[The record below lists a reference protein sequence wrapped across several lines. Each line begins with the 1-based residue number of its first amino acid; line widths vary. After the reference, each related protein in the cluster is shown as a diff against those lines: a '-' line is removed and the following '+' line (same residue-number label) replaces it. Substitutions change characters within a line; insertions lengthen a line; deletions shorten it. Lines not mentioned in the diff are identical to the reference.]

1 MMPLQLQYNFNPAI
15 SLLQMLVPF
24 MPILLQKMP
33 KRIVIYAKD
42 VENITGRKPRTARKL
57 LEQVRKKFGKQKD
70 HFVTVREFS
79 LYTGIDEDLVRE
91 FLLD

>member
-1 MMPLQLQYNFNPAI
+1 
-15 SLLQMLVPF
+15 

-57 LEQVRKKFGKQKD
+57 LEQIRLKFGKQKEQ
-70 HFVTVREFS
+70 FVTVREFS

>member
-1 MMPLQLQYNFNPAI
+1 MHLQLQYNFTTAL
-15 SLLQMLVPF
+15 SLLQTEVPY

-70 HFVTVREFS
+70 QFVTVREFS
-79 LYTGIDEDLVRE
+79 LYSGIDEVLVRE